1 MTDDEIVALAVK
13 AYGDA
18 PLEFSPLTD
27 DGDALR
33 LAVKLRLVIDT
44 DYNDE
49 TITINCSIGD
59 DVRLYGGDDP
69 QWDEL
74 GPGVAGYSVVVED
87 ENCVVVPRVL
97 TVEEASIVD
106 DVVDWL
112 DSLYAE
118 AYVSK
123 EYDY

>member
-1 MTDDEIVALAVK
+1 MYTPAAIQKILVDFGVCVDDQSAWAIIS
-13 AYGDA
+13 
-18 PLEFSPLTD
+18 SPLD
-27 DGDALR
+27 
-33 LAVKLRLVIDT
+33 
-44 DYNDE
+44 NDE
-49 TITINCSIGD
+49 TIAITCSIGD

-69 QWDEL
+69 QWDVP
-74 GPGVAGYSVVVED
+74 GPGVSGYSVVVED

>member
-1 MTDDEIVALAVK
+1 MAVIS
-13 AYGDA
+13 
-18 PLEFSPLTD
+18 SPLD
-27 DGDALR
+27 
-33 LAVKLRLVIDT
+33 
-44 DYNDE
+44 NDE

-59 DVRLYGGDDP
+59 DVRLYGDDDP
-69 QWDEL
+69 QWDDL

-87 ENCVVVPRVL
+87 ENCAVVPRVL
-97 TVEEASIVD
+97 TVEEASLVG
-106 DVVDWL
+106 DVVCWL

>member
-1 MTDDEIVALAVK
+1 MYTPAAIQKILVDFGVCVDDQSAWAVIS
-13 AYGDA
+13 
-18 PLEFSPLTD
+18 SPLD
-27 DGDALR
+27 
-33 LAVKLRLVIDT
+33 
-44 DYNDE
+44 NDE

-59 DVRLYGGDDP
+59 DVRLYGDDDP
-69 QWDEL
+69 QWDTL

-97 TVEEASIVD
+97 TVEEASLVD